1 VANAVRKC
9 DEGAHGVSITE
20 ALARVSAIQSQ
31 IAALAPAP
39 APATTGTQSFG
50 SVLDGQ
56 IQVGSGADSGAA
68 ASLGTP
74 SPYDSMIT
82 QAANEAGV
90 PPALVKAVAKAE
102 SGFDPR
108 STSGAGAQ
116 GLMQLM
122 PGTARGLGVTDPYDP
137 LQSLRGGA
145 KYLRQMLDRFGG
157 DYEKAIAAYN
167 AGPGAVARYNGV
179 PPYAETQAYVPRVM
193 GYFHDFGGVTGT
205 TGRGATPIGAEAVD
219 PGRMVSLAGGGGVG
233 SDVVRKGLTYLGTPY
248 VWGGTTPKGF
258 DCSGLAQYLYAQEGV
273 KIPRVSQ
280 DQFRAGRA
288 IPAAQMQPGDLVF
301 FQKNGD
307 VHHVGIYMG
316 GGKFL
321 QSPHTGDVVK
331 ISSLSEPY
339 YRAQFCGARRYA

>member
-1 VANAVRKC
+1 
-9 DEGAHGVSITE
+9 VSVSD
-20 ALARVSAIQSQ
+20 ALARVSAIQAQ
-31 IAALAPAP
+31 IAALTPAP
-39 APATTGTQSFG
+39 PASTTSTQSFG

-56 IQVGSGADSGAA
+56 ISSSATTPAGGATT
-68 ASLGTP
+68 SLGLP
-74 SPYDSMIT
+74 SPYDAMIT

-102 SGFDPR
+102 SGFDPKAI
-108 STSGAGAQ
+108 SGAGAQ

-122 PGTARGLGVTDPYDP
+122 PGTARGLGVTDPLDP
-137 LQSLRGGA
+137 MQSLRGGA

-167 AGPGAVARYNGV
+167 AGPGAVAKYHGV

-193 GYFHDFGGVTGT
+193 GYFQDFGGATGT
-205 TGRGATPIGAEAVD
+205 AARPTTPIAAEAVD
-219 PGRMVSLAGGGGVG
+219 PGRMVSLAGGSSVG

-248 VWGGTTPKGF
+248 VWGGESPKGF
-258 DCSGLAQYLYAQEGV
+258 DCSGLCQYLYKQEGV
-273 KIPRVSQ
+273 SIPRVSQ

-288 IPAAQMQPGDLVF
+288 VPSAQMQPGDLVF

-307 VHHVGIYMG
+307 VHHVGIYLG

-321 QSPHTGDVVK
+321 HAPHTGDVVK

-339 YRAQFCGARRYA
+339 YRAQFAGARRYA

>member
-1 VANAVRKC
+1 MSVA
-9 DEGAHGVSITE
+9 E
-20 ALARVSAIQSQ
+20 AIARVSAIQSQ

-39 APATTGTQSFG
+39 PVTTTPAQSFG

-56 IQVGSGADSGAA
+56 TSIEGSGQTTYGTGT
-68 ASLGTP
+68 SLGEP
-74 SPYDSMIT
+74 SQYDDLIK
-82 QAANEAGV
+82 QAADEAGV

-108 STSGAGAQ
+108 STSPVGAQ

-122 PGTARGLGVTDPYDP
+122 PGTASGLGVTDPYDP

-145 KYLRQMLDRFGG
+145 KYLRQQLDRFGG
-157 DYEKAIAAYN
+157 DYSKAIAAYN
-167 AGPGAVARYNGV
+167 AGPGAVQKYGGI

-193 GYFHDFGGVTGT
+193 GYFQEFGGATGG
-205 TGRGATPIGAEAVD
+205 TGRTSALGVESID
-219 PGRMVSLAGGGGVG
+219 PGRMVSLAGGGSIGAT
-233 SDVVRKGLTYLGTPY
+233 VVQKGLQHLGTPY
-248 VWGGTTPKGF
+248 VWGGTKPSGF
-258 DCSGLAQYLYAQEGV
+258 DCSGLTQYLYAQEGV
-273 KIPRVSQ
+273 QIPRVSQ
-280 DQFRAGRA
+280 DQFRAGRSV
-288 IPAAQMQPGDLVF
+288 PANQMQPGDLVF

-321 QSPHTGDVVK
+321 HSPHTGDVVK

-339 YRAQFCGARRYA
+339 YRAQFAGARRYA

>member
-1 VANAVRKC
+1 
-9 DEGAHGVSITE
+9 VSVTD
-20 ALARVSAIQSQ
+20 ALARVSAIQAQ
-31 IAALAPAP
+31 LAALAPAP
-39 APATTGTQSFG
+39 PPATTTTAASAQSFG

-56 IQVGSGADSGAA
+56 IATTGAGLGTGAT

-74 SPYDSMIT
+74 SPYDAMIT

-102 SGFDPR
+102 SGFDPK
-108 STSGAGAQ
+108 STSGAGAE

-122 PGTARGLGVTDPYDP
+122 PDTARGLGVTDPYDP
-137 LQSLRGGA
+137 LQSLQGGA

-167 AGPGAVARYNGV
+167 AGPNAVARYGGI

-193 GYFHDFGGVTGT
+193 GYFRDFGGVDGT
-205 TGRGATPIGAEAVD
+205 AARPVTPIGAEAVD
-219 PGRMVSLAGGGGVG
+219 PGRMVSLAGGNAVG
-233 SDVVRKGLTYLGTPY
+233 NDVVKKGLTFLGTPY
-248 VWGGTTPKGF
+248 VWGGESPKGF
-258 DCSGLAQYLYAQEGV
+258 DCSGLCQYLYAQQGV
-273 KIPRVSQ
+273 SIPRVSQ

-288 IPAAQMQPGDLVF
+288 VPTAQMQPGDLVF

-307 VHHVGIYMG
+307 VHHVGIYLG

-321 QSPHTGDVVK
+321 QAPHTGDVVK

-339 YRAQFCGARRYA
+339 YRAQFAGARRYA

>member
-1 VANAVRKC
+1 MS
-9 DEGAHGVSITE
+9 VSD
-20 ALARVSAIQSQ
+20 ALARVSAIQAQ
-31 IAALAPAP
+31 IAALTPAP
-39 APATTGTQSFG
+39 PPATTAAQSFG

-56 IQVGSGADSGAA
+56 ISTSANTPAAGAT
-68 ASLGTP
+68 ASLGMP

-102 SGFDPR
+102 SGFDPKA
-108 STSGAGAQ
+108 TSGVGAQ

-137 LQSLRGGA
+137 MQSLRGGA

-167 AGPGAVARYNGV
+167 AGPGAVAKWGGV
-179 PPYAETQAYVPRVM
+179 PPYAETRAYVPRVM
-193 GYFHDFGGVTGT
+193 GYFRDFGGVDGT
-205 TGRGATPIGAEAVD
+205 AARAPNPISAEAVD
-219 PGRMVSLAGGGGVG
+219 PGRMVSLAGGSSVG

-248 VWGGTTPKGF
+248 VWGGESPKGF
-258 DCSGLAQYLYAQEGV
+258 DCSGLCQYLYRQEGV
-273 KIPRVSQ
+273 SIPRVSQ

-288 IPAAQMQPGDLVF
+288 VPSAQMQPGDLVF

-307 VHHVGIYMG
+307 VHHVGIYLG

-321 QSPHTGDVVK
+321 HAPHTGDVVK

-339 YRAQFCGARRYA
+339 YRAQFAGARRYA